1 MGWSAGNLPDQGT
14 LCTEVMSL
22 EVLRAQLAR
31 PQSLGDAVAQQQA
44 GETAASPGLFSVG
57 VGHCRWLAVRA
68 LLSPQ
73 HLAHCPLGKP
83 LLGSDLQPALT
94 VAHPSQ
100 ALHLEPAS

>member
-14 LCTEVMSL
+14 LCTEVMSR

-57 VGHCRWLAVRA
+57 VGHCRWLAGQSLA
-68 LLSPQ
+68 LSSAPG
-73 HLAHCPLGKP
+73 PL
-83 LLGSDLQPALT
+83 
-94 VAHPSQ
+94 PSRE
-100 ALHLEPAS
+100 APPWV